1 MTAFSHCR
9 RQQGLFQ
16 DHILISNL
24 KETEGLEKLLEFA
37 EAVFAQ
43 GESRNCCPDSQ
54 HHLSKA
60 HFAIFCG
67 NSQESFIHDPVKSV
81 AANGVRLFLTLR
93 SA

>member
-9 RQQGLFQ
+9 RQRGLFQ

-43 GESRNCCPDSQ
+43 ENPG
-54 HHLSKA
+54 
-60 HFAIFCG
+60 I
-67 NSQESFIHDPVKSV
+67 
-81 AANGVRLFLTLR
+81 AALTA
-93 SA
+93 STI